1 MVLEQTDQR
10 LKLLHSSRQPLN
22 VINLVVEN
30 LRNVLLPDLPEE
42 KAAYLLRKLD
52 RIEQQ
57 VERLG
62 DILNQE
68 QVGE

>member
-1 MVLEQTDQR
+1 MAVDDTDQR
-10 LKLLHSSRQPLN
+10 SKLLHSARQPLN

-42 KAAYLLRKLD
+42 KSAYLVRKLS

-57 VERLG
+57 VERVG
-62 DILNQE
+62 EILSE
-68 QVGE
+68 DQVGQ

>member
-1 MVLEQTDQR
+1 MDETDQR
-10 LKLLHSSRQPLN
+10 LKLLHSVRQPLN

-42 KAAYLLRKLD
+42 KSAYLLRKLD

-62 DILNQE
+62 ELFNQ
-68 QVGE
+68 QQAD

>member
-1 MVLEQTDQR
+1 M
-10 LKLLHSSRQPLN
+10 KLLHSSRQPLN

-30 LRNVLLPDLPEE
+30 LRNVLLPDLPAE

-68 QVGE
+68 QVG

>member
-1 MVLEQTDQR
+1 MAVDDTDQR
-10 LKLLHSSRQPLN
+10 LKLLHSARQPLN